1 VPSEVAESRATSVA
15 LPVLT
20 ALHVD
25 SMRCCFQMPHDSGEK
40 SEEALHGG
48 PAIDVGLRLPPEH
61 ANTTNEKQ
69 IKAG

>member
-1 VPSEVAESRATSVA
+1 MSIRCAVVSKCHTTAEK
-15 LPVLT
+15 
-20 ALHVD
+20 
-25 SMRCCFQMPHDSGEK
+25 K

>member
-1 VPSEVAESRATSVA
+1 
-15 LPVLT
+15 
-20 ALHVD
+20 
-25 SMRCCFQMPHDSGEK
+25 MPHDSGEK

-48 PAIDVGLRLPPEH
+48 PALDVGLRLPPEH